1 MGLRSWFRR
10 FCNRAVQIAAK
21 WFRMSSFMSEAYL
34 DDGGMAVWQGRPSGW
49 EYDRFEELC
58 K

>member
-1 MGLRSWFRR
+1 
-10 FCNRAVQIAAK
+10 
-21 WFRMSSFMSEAYL
+21 MSSFMSEAYL

-49 EYDRFEELC
+49 EYQRFEELC